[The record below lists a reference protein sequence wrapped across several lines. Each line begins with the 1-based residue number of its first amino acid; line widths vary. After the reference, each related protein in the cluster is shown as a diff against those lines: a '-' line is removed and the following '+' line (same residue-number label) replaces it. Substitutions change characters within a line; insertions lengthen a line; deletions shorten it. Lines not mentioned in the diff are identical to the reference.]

1 MKSVTFDTFWKL
13 YRELPDDVRQKARQ
27 AFRLFRDNPVHPG
40 LSFER
45 LRGDPESWS
54 VRITGSYRAVGWRRG
69 DTVVWYW
76 IGSHAQF
83 DKKFPA

>member
-1 MKSVTFDTFWKL
+1 VTVEGFWDL
-13 YRELPDDVRQKARQ
+13 YRALPDNVRRQARE
-27 AFRLFRDNPVHPG
+27 AFRLFRDNPAHPG
-40 LSFER
+40 LCFER

-54 VRITGSYRAVGWRRG
+54 VRVTRGYRAVGWRRG

-83 DKKFPA
+83 DRRFPA